1 MPYSLIIHIPSED
14 PIVGEM
20 DELPGPTDTLL
31 TIHNPRRR
39 DGKDL
44 HYLQSDVVT
53 VIWPVSQITF
63 IEMLPSQAEEEVIG
77 FVRERS

>member
-1 MPYSLIIHIPSED
+1 MTQTIVIHIMNED
-14 PIVGEM
+14 PIVGEVE
-20 DELPGPTDTLL
+20 ELPASQDTTI

-53 VIWPVSQITF
+53 VIWPIAQISF
-63 IEMLPSQAEEEVIG
+63 IELLPSGIEEDIIG
-77 FVRERS
+77 HVRE

>member
-1 MPYSLIIHIPSED
+1 MTQTIVIHIMNED
-14 PIVGEM
+14 PIVGEVE
-20 DELPGPTDTLL
+20 ELPAPQDTII

-53 VIWPVSQITF
+53 IIWPIGQISF
-63 IEMLPSQAEEEVIG
+63 IELLPSGIEEDIIG
-77 FVRERS
+77 HVRE

>member
-1 MPYSLIIHIPSED
+1 MAQTIVIHVTNED
-14 PIVGEM
+14 PIVGEV
-20 DELPGPTDTLL
+20 DELPAATDTVL

-53 VIWPVSQITF
+53 VIWPLSQVAF
-63 IEMLPSQAEEEVIG
+63 IEILPTQAEEEIIG
-77 FVRERS
+77 HVRE

>member
-1 MPYSLIIHIPSED
+1 MTQTIVIHIMNED
-14 PIVGEM
+14 PIVGEVE
-20 DELPGPTDTLL
+20 ELPQPQDTLI

-53 VIWPVSQITF
+53 VIWPVVQISF
-63 IEMLPSQAEEEVIG
+63 IELLPSGIEEDIIG
-77 FVRERS
+77 HVRE

>member
-1 MPYSLIIHIPSED
+1 MSYSLVIHVPNED
-14 PIVGEM
+14 PIVGEV
-20 DELPGPTDTLL
+20 DELPSQTDTIL

-53 VIWPVSQITF
+53 IIWPLSQVSFLEI
-63 IEMLPSQAEEEVIG
+63 LPTQAEEEIIG
-77 FVRERS
+77 FVREK

>member
-1 MPYSLIIHIPSED
+1 MAQTIVIHIMNED
-14 PIVGEM
+14 PVVGEVE
-20 DELPGPTDTLL
+20 ELPAAQDTII

-53 VIWPVSQITF
+53 IMWPVSQISF
-63 IEMLPSQAEEEVIG
+63 IELLPSGIEEDIIG
-77 FVRERS
+77 HVRE

>member
-1 MPYSLIIHIPSED
+1 MAQTIVIHIMNED
-14 PIVGEM
+14 PIVGEVE
-20 DELPGPTDTLL
+20 ELPGTQDTNI

-53 VIWPVSQITF
+53 IIWPIAQISF
-63 IEMLPSQAEEEVIG
+63 IEILPSGVEEEIIG
-77 FVRERS
+77 HVRE

>member
-1 MPYSLIIHIPSED
+1 MAHTIVIHIMNED
-14 PIVGEM
+14 PIVGEVE
-20 DELPGPTDTLL
+20 ELPAAQDTII

-53 VIWPVSQITF
+53 LMWPVSQISF
-63 IEMLPSQAEEEVIG
+63 IELLPSGIEEDIIG
-77 FVRERS
+77 HVRE

>member
-1 MPYSLIIHIPSED
+1 MAYSLVIHIPNED
-14 PIVGEM
+14 PIVGEV
-20 DELPGPTDTLL
+20 DELPSPTDTLL

-53 VIWPVSQITF
+53 VIWPLTQVTF
-63 IEMLPSQAEEEVIG
+63 LEILPTQAEEEIIG
-77 FVRERS
+77 FVREK

>member
-1 MPYSLIIHIPSED
+1 MAQTIVIHIMNED
-14 PIVGEM
+14 PIVGEVE
-20 DELPGPTDTLL
+20 ELPGAQDTNI

-53 VIWPVSQITF
+53 IIWPIAQISF
-63 IEMLPSQAEEEVIG
+63 IEILPSGVEEEIIG
-77 FVRERS
+77 HVRE

>member
-1 MPYSLIIHIPSED
+1 MAHTIVIHVTNED
-14 PIVGEM
+14 PIVGEV
-20 DELPGPTDTLL
+20 DELPAHSDTLL
-31 TIHNPRRR
+31 ILHNPRRR

-63 IEMLPSQAEEEVIG
+63 MEILPTHADEEIIG
-77 FVRERS
+77 FVRE